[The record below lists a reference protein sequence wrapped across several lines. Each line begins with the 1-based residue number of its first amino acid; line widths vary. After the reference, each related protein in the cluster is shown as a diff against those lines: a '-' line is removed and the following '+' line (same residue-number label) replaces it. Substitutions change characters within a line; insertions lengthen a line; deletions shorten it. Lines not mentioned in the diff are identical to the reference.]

1 MGCALCYWDFL
12 LSVLHP
18 AACCGVGCG
27 VMGWGVARA
36 AAGAP
41 ASAEA
46 AVKERLRAALLFLA
60 SNLVLFKKRCVP
72 GSAKH
77 KTTCL

>member
-46 AVKERLRAALLFLA
+46 AVKERLRAALLFFGRPQGVQFGLIQKEVRSRVSEA
-60 SNLVLFKKRCVP
+60 
-72 GSAKH
+72 
-77 KTTCL
+77 

>member
-1 MGCALCYWDFL
+1 ML
-12 LSVLHP
+12 LGLFAQRAPSRRVLR
-18 AACCGVGCG
+18 VGCG

-46 AVKERLRAALLFLA
+46 AVKERLRAALLFFGRPQGVQFGLIQKEVYFRVSEA
-60 SNLVLFKKRCVP
+60 
-72 GSAKH
+72 
-77 KTTCL
+77 